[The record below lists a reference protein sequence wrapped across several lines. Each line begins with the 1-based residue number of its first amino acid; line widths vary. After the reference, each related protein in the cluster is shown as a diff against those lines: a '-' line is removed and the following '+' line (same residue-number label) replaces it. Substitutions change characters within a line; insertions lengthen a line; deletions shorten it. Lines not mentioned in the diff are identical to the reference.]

1 MSQTAA
7 MAANL
12 STSFNADTLA
22 DLAGKALE
30 EGEEEQALPYLERGA
45 KHFASPLLWQW
56 KALLERSLD
65 EHEAALASFEQAA
78 RQAPGDVSI
87 AHGHARTAME
97 AGLDARPIY
106 ARALALAPRNG
117 QIMVGAAAA
126 RVAMGEGERAI
137 EDLMA
142 TLRGAPAWIYGHE
155 QLAQIMATQGRASEA
170 TASLD
175 QALAS
180 FPKAQPLWE
189 ALLNVQ
195 LRRGAYETLLP
206 IVAKARSAGVDSPE
220 FAIYEGIH
228 AAEFE
233 QDVRPPALFGAF
245 PEAVD
250 RALGR
255 WRVRHLLRAGAI
267 DALIPL
273 IHEEMQRD
281 RTAELW
287 AYAATAWRLAGDPRS
302 QWLEE
307 DERLV
312 SVADITADLPP
323 VDKLTATFRAL
334 HVARGEY
341 LDQSVRGGTQTDGP
355 LLSRIDPTI
364 RHLRRAIVGAVER
377 HVAQLP
383 GPDPSHPMLGP
394 RRDRRVR
401 FSGSWSVRLRS
412 HGHHSNHVHPLG
424 WISSALYLALPE
436 RGHEERS
443 DAGWFTLGQPDEK
456 LGIELEPWRKIQ
468 PKVGQLVLFPSWM
481 WHGTVPFEEGERMT
495 VAFDVSPPV

>member
-312 SVADITADLPP
+312 SVADITADLPRSTSSLRRFVRCTSP
-323 VDKLTATFRAL
+323 EENIWTSPFGAGRRPTVRCSAGSIPRSVTCAGPL
-334 HVARGEY
+334 
-341 LDQSVRGGTQTDGP
+341 SVRWSVT
-355 LLSRIDPTI
+355 SRSFQALT
-364 RHLRRAIVGAVER
+364 RAIQCSV
-377 HVAQLP
+377 
-383 GPDPSHPMLGP
+383 PDATAG
-394 RRDRRVR
+394 
-401 FSGSWSVRLRS
+401 SGSR
-412 HGHHSNHVHPLG
+412 
-424 WISSALYLALPE
+424 E
-436 RGHEERS
+436 
-443 DAGWFTLGQPDEK
+443 AGRCGFARM
-456 LGIELEPWRKIQ
+456 GIIPITSTR
-468 PKVGQLVLFPSWM
+468 
-481 WHGTVPFEEGERMT
+481 
-495 VAFDVSPPV
+495 